1 MGGMCRLAYA
11 TFGAMYKPAVISFY
25 GALVA
30 VCDLVYW
37 RIIDGKPKATRVII
51 GHANHKSEPPISEN
65 ALTFSC
71 LVVVALVYVCWASV
85 SVAFLPLAVVF
96 FPITLIFGVVL
107 PAILLYGV
115 KAVLEWAER
124 ALDVRLKLE
133 DRTAVAVNKS
143 VLVKAIL
150 AQLVS
155 TVVLVATT
163 SRFYTEG
170 GWSESI
176 KAALELA
183 GALRFDFTFNLAYT
197 FGWPELPGLPAIHFA
212 AAVGVLSFTLL

>member
-1 MGGMCRLAYA
+1 MTKSKLFKTGGAFVVADKGCVTIDVLALLLNLIVGLLSISTYFSSPDLVPYGGGMCRLAYA

-37 RIIDGKPKATRVII
+37 RIIEGKPKATRVIM

-85 SVAFLPLAVVF
+85 SLAFLPLAVVF
-96 FPITLIFGVVL
+96 FPITLIFGVFL

-115 KAVLEWAER
+115 KAVLEGAER

-133 DRTAVAVNKS
+133 DQTVAVNKS

-150 AQLVS
+150 A
-155 TVVLVATT
+155 
-163 SRFYTEG
+163 
-170 GWSESI
+170 
-176 KAALELA
+176 
-183 GALRFDFTFNLAYT
+183 
-197 FGWPELPGLPAIHFA
+197 
-212 AAVGVLSFTLL
+212 